1 MSSSYVP
8 KVLYPFIFVIYVGKP
23 SPGFSCTSADGFPAR
38 LPALPCGQWEPLQ
51 TGEQV
56 AAGMAGGTTRM
67 CVPGP
72 KRQKILRGGSKV
84 SGTEEVKKG
93 PEFGD
98 GSEQLS
104 VK

>member
-1 MSSSYVP
+1 MFQKFCIHSF
-8 KVLYPFIFVIYVGKP
+8 LLFMWGNQ
-23 SPGFSCTSADGFPAR
+23 APASR
-38 LPALPCGQWEPLQ
+38 APALMVFLPGSQPCPVGNESPCRLVSQA
-51 TGEQV
+51 
-56 AAGMAGGTTRM
+56 AAGMAGGMTRM
-67 CVPGP
+67 GVPGP